1 MAQEKLSVL
10 EKHGFAGI
18 NRWPSKTAIFAE
30 GGHERYILGNFAPET
45 PFITKASKITAF
57 GSCFAGNVSRYLA
70 KRGYTVNAHQ
80 WKHANSDFIRI
91 DEIMV
96 HTPALLKQF
105 EWAFENKRLGEIII
119 DGKQEETRSYHDEED
134 VKALIKESD
143 VFIVTFGLTE
153 AWFDKEN
160 GEYLWKFIPN
170 KRLNSERFVNK
181 LISYTENLENIR
193 RIYSI
198 IRNSRP
204 DATIIFTLSPIPLL
218 GTYSGRPVVPAS
230 TLSKAILRA
239 AIGEFHLEV
248 ESDNQFF
255 YFPSYEMIMNA
266 QGNPWQDDNR
276 HLEDEAVGRIMEVF
290 SGSFLVHEE

>member
-1 MAQEKLSVL
+1 MTEEKLSVL

-18 NRWPSKTAIFAE
+18 SRWPSKSSISAD
-30 GGHERYILGNFAPET
+30 GGAERYILGNFAPSE
-45 PFITKASKITAF
+45 PFITKGNRITAF

-105 EWAFENKRLGEIII
+105 EWAFENRQLGEIII
-119 DGKQEETRSYHDEED
+119 DGKQEDAKSYHDED
-134 VKALIKESD
+134 SVKSIIRDSD

-153 AWFDKEN
+153 AWYDKEN
-160 GEYLWKFIPN
+160 DDYLWKFVPN
-170 KRLNSERFVNK
+170 RRLNSERFENRI
-181 LISYTENLENIR
+181 ISYAENLENIR

-198 IRNSRP
+198 IRRNRA

-218 GTYSGRPVVPAS
+218 GTYSGRPVIPAS
-230 TLSKAILRA
+230 TFSKAILRA
-239 AIGEFHLEV
+239 AIGEFHLEM
-248 ESDNQFF
+248 ESDERFF

-266 QGNPWQDDNR
+266 RENPWQDDNR
-276 HLEDEAVGRIMEVF
+276 HLEEAATDKIMTVF
-290 SGSFLVHEE
+290 SKSFLVQD